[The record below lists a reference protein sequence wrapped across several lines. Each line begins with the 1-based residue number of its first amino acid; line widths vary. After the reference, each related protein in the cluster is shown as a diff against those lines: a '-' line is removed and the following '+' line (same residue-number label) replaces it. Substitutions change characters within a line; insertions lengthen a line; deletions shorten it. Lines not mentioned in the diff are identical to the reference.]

1 MEDNLKIYN
10 MIKKVPDEAQKK
22 ITGGRLSGMTDIKP
36 MWRIEKLTEIFG
48 PCGLGWYTTTRNRE
62 IIDGANGE
70 KIAVVDINLFVNYK
84 KPFELNEDLWSEA
97 IEGTGGSSFKKKK
110 KNGLYTSDECFK
122 MAYTDALSVACKSL
136 GMGAEIYWGDSKYQ
150 KQETIETVEQAK
162 EYVLNFG
169 KHKGKKLS
177 EIPEDYLAWL
187 YNTDKT
193 DETIKKAI
201 NLLNQKNTMENQKEK
216 KEPFSDMPIQEGQ
229 KQWLKMNLTEDEIK
243 NAIVNFGHK
252 KLSELN
258 FAEAE
263 KLREFK
269 EKQQTIQYKQ
279 ESEVF

>member
-36 MWRIEKLTEIFG
+36 MWRIEKLTEVFG

-97 IEGTGGSSFKKKK
+97 IEGTGGSSFVANE

-150 KQETIETVEQAK
+150 KQETIETIEQAK

-169 KHKGKKLS
+169 KYKGKKLS
-177 EIPEDYLAWL
+177 EIPEDYLTWL

-201 NLLNQKNTMENQKEK
+201 NLLNQNNAMENQKEK

-229 KQWLKMNLTEDEIK
+229 KQWLKMNLTEEEIK
-243 NAIVNFGHK
+243 KAIVNLGHK

-263 KLREFK
+263 RLREFK

>member
-97 IEGTGGSSFKKKK
+97 IEGTGGSSFIAKE

-150 KQETIETVEQAK
+150 KQETIETIEQAK

-169 KHKGKKLS
+169 KYKGKKLS
-177 EIPEDYLAWL
+177 EVPNDYLAWL
-187 YNTDKT
+187 YSSDKT
-193 DETIKKAI
+193 DEVIKKAI
-201 NLLNQKNTMENQKEK
+201 DLLNQKEK

-243 NAIVNFGHK
+243 KAIVNFGHK

-263 KLREFK
+263 RLREFK
-269 EKQQTIQYKQ
+269 EKQQTIQHKQ
-279 ESEVF
+279 DSEVF

>member
-36 MWRIEKLTEIFG
+36 MWRIEKLTEVFG
-48 PCGLGWYTTTRNRE
+48 PCGLGWYTTTRNKE

-84 KPFELNEDLWSEA
+84 KPFGLDEDLWSEP
-97 IEGTGGSSFKKKK
+97 IEGTGGSSFIANER
-110 KNGLYTSDECFK
+110 NGLYTSDECFK
-122 MAYTDALSVACKSL
+122 MAYTDALSVSCKSL
-136 GMGAEIYWGDSKYQ
+136 GMGAEIYWGDSKYV

-177 EIPEDYLAWL
+177 EIPDDYLSWL
-187 YNTDKT
+187 YNSEKT
-193 DETIKKAI
+193 GEVIKKAI
-201 NLLNQKNTMENQKEK
+201 NLLNQDRTDKSKQLE
-216 KEPFSDMPIQEGQ
+216 EPFSDMPIQEGQ
-229 KQWLKMNLTEDEIK
+229 KQWLKMNLTEEEIK
-243 NAIVNFGHK
+243 KAIVNFGHK

-269 EKQQTIQYKQ
+269 EKQQAIQHKQ

>member
-36 MWRIEKLTEIFG
+36 MWRIEKLTEVFG

-97 IEGTGGSSFKKKK
+97 IEGTGGSSFVANE

-150 KQETIETVEQAK
+150 KQETIETIEQAK

-169 KHKGKKLS
+169 KYKGKKLS
-177 EIPEDYLAWL
+177 EIPADYLTWL

-201 NLLNQKNTMENQKEK
+201 NLLNQNNAMENQKEK

-229 KQWLKMNLTEDEIK
+229 KQWLKMNLTEEEIK
-243 NAIVNFGHK
+243 KAIVNFGHK

-263 KLREFK
+263 RLREFK
-269 EKQQTIQYKQ
+269 EKQQTIQHKQ

>member
-10 MIKKVPDEAQKK
+10 IIKKVPDEAQKK

-36 MWRIEKLTEIFG
+36 MWRIEKLTEVFG
-48 PCGLGWYTTTRNRE
+48 PCGLGWYTTTRNKE
-62 IIDGANGE
+62 IIDGANSE

-84 KPFELNEDLWSEA
+84 KPFGLGEDLWSEP
-97 IEGTGGSSFKKKK
+97 IEGTGGSGFIANER
-110 KNGLYTSDECFK
+110 NGLYTSDECFK

-150 KQETIETVEQAK
+150 KQETIETIEQAK

-169 KHKGKKLS
+169 KYKGKKLS
-177 EIPEDYLAWL
+177 EVPNDYLAWL
-187 YNTDKT
+187 YSSDKT
-193 DETIKKAI
+193 GEVIKKAI
-201 NLLNQKNTMENQKEK
+201 DLLNQKEK
-216 KEPFSDMPIQEGQ
+216 KEPFSDMPIQQGQ
-229 KQWLKMNLTEDEIK
+229 KQWLKMNLTEEEIK
-243 NAIVNFGHK
+243 KAIVNLGHK

-263 KLREFK
+263 RLREFK
-269 EKQQTIQYKQ
+269 EKQQTIQHKQ